1 MPMKS
6 PQDLFLHELGDMYD
20 AEQRI
25 SKMLPAMA
33 KEVTDPQ
40 VKSAFEQHEQETLQ
54 QIKNL
59 EQCFQVL
66 GSKPEKSACHAI
78 AGLKQEHDA
87 FLKEKPSD
95 DLLTMFDL
103 GGASKTE
110 YYEMAS
116 YTGLI
121 EKATLMGQQQVVQ
134 LLQQNLQQEEAMAN
148 KVEQISKQLGKQMI
162 SQTK

>member
-54 QIKNL
+54 QIQNL

-134 LLQQNLQQEEAMAN
+134 LLRQNLQQEEAMAK
-148 KVEQISKQLGKQMI
+148 KVEQISKQLSQQML
-162 SQTK
+162 SKA

>member
-1 MPMKS
+1 
-6 PQDLFLHELGDMYD
+6 
-20 AEQRI
+20 
-25 SKMLPAMA
+25 
-33 KEVTDPQ
+33 
-40 VKSAFEQHEQETLQ
+40 
-54 QIKNL
+54 
-59 EQCFQVL
+59 VL

-116 YTGLI
+116 YKGLI

-134 LLQQNLQQEEAMAN
+134 LLQQNLQQEEAMAK
-148 KVEQISKQLGKQMI
+148 KVEQISKQLSQQMI